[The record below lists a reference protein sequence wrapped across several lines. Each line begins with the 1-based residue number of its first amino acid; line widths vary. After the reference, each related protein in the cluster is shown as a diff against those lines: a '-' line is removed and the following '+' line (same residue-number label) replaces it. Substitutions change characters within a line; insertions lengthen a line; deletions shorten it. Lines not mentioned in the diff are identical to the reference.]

1 MLTFQ
6 PDPLLPAAGSYDAR
20 ALAGNASLAE
30 TFNVDFIWRGAG
42 VPGSQNFAIFD
53 ANFHVIES
61 GSTINTVDIYHGDI
75 SPSVHSTSSQAYS
88 TPALIFDGGTLQYS
102 ANTITNKNAKLDS
115 PGGTVDTNGYEA
127 AITGIISGPG
137 ALTKIGSGI
146 LALSGANTYTGI
158 TTISSGTLAIV
169 GTGSIAASTGV
180 VDNGNVDISATTAG
194 ASIKTLSGNGTVTL
208 GAQTLTLTR
217 AADSFS
223 GVISGSG
230 GLSIAG
236 GTEILTG
243 NNRYTGGT
251 TINPDATLVLGNG
264 GTGGGIAGNVVNHGS
279 LVFRRSDAVEFSGN
293 ISGTGALFQ
302 AGSGSL
308 NLTGTT
314 TLGGGSFV
322 QQGTLAVNGIL
333 NSQVNVAAGASLRGT
348 GLITGPTSVFGTLAP
363 GNSPGTL
370 NTTATVTMNPG
381 SVFQTDIDGT
391 GSGNGAGNY
400 SRLVISG
407 ADSQF
412 IASGTH

>member
-1 MLTFQ
+1 M
-6 PDPLLPAAGSYDAR
+6 
-20 ALAGNASLAE
+20 
-30 TFNVDFIWRGAG
+30 
-42 VPGSQNFAIFD
+42 
-53 ANFHVIES
+53 
-61 GSTINTVDIYHGDI
+61 
-75 SPSVHSTSSQAYS
+75 
-88 TPALIFDGGTLQYS
+88 
-102 ANTITNKNAKLDS
+102 
-115 PGGTVDTNGYEA
+115 
-127 AITGIISGPG
+127 
-137 ALTKIGSGI
+137 
-146 LALSGANTYTGI
+146 
-158 TTISSGTLAIV
+158 
-169 GTGSIAASTGV
+169 
-180 VDNGNVDISATTAG
+180 
-194 ASIKTLSGNGTVTL
+194 
-208 GAQTLTLTR
+208 
-217 AADSFS
+217 
-223 GVISGSG
+223 
-230 GLSIAG
+230 
-236 GTEILTG
+236 TG

-381 SVFQTDIDGT
+381 SVFQTDIDGK
-391 GSGNGAGNY
+391 GSGNGSGNY